1 MYCRPGFHTP
11 QVILSHHFST
21 CAFSVG
27 KSKQKKRALRVAV
40 GCLHSFALGFKFEVS
55 SLSEDVSLAR
65 KPKY

>member
-1 MYCRPGFHTP
+1 
-11 QVILSHHFST
+11 
-21 CAFSVG
+21 
-27 KSKQKKRALRVAV
+27 V